1 MANDRPISRRLFLR
15 GGALVSSAIL
25 AGIPR
30 VPWFHGDGSGEAEAA
45 IMGIGQELR
54 DVLNEETVNRILIEA
69 LARGGDFADLF
80 AEQRF
85 RTNIVLAEGRIES
98 VTYGFPRGAGVRV
111 CRRNQTGYAFSD
123 EIVYNTLL
131 DAARVASAV
140 VENQSPMSPIDVT
153 RRNVAQ
159 PFSLPLP
166 VPLMDEPR
174 KFDMLRSMDAAA
186 RAYDPRIVSVRIE
199 YVDEV
204 RDVLIGTSDG
214 GYLVDRQF
222 LVGVACTPTAVSGG
236 ERRSGLSS
244 LGGRV
249 DEGYLVAV
257 DPERVARE
265 GARQAIAL
273 LAAGPAPAGPM
284 PVVIG
289 PGWGGVLVHESLGH
303 ASEGDRVRRGT
314 SILAGQIGARVAAP
328 SVRIVDDGRWPHG
341 RGSYAIDDEGTL
353 AQRTVL
359 VEGGIL
365 RSYLLDKQN
374 AGILGLKSTGNGRR
388 ESYRKWPIPR
398 MTNTYIDR
406 GTADPSSLLNGI
418 KRGFFAA
425 QLGGGSVDSTSGN
438 FNFAVREGYWIEDGR
453 ITKPVRS
460 AVLIGN
466 SLETLKRIEG
476 IGSDLSVEHSRGTC
490 GKDGQMVPV
499 GVGQPTI
506 RVSEI
511 TVGGTSI

>member
-1 MANDRPISRRLFLR
+1 MATDRPISRRLFLR

-25 AGIPR
+25 AGFPRIPWLAD
-30 VPWFHGDGSGEAEAA
+30 PATGDAEAA

-54 DVLNEETVNRILIEA
+54 DVLNEETVNRILVESLI
-69 LARGGDFADLF
+69 RGGDFADLF

-98 VTYGFPRGAGVRV
+98 VTYGYPRGAGVRV
-111 CRRNQTGYAFSD
+111 SRRNQTGYAFSD
-123 EIVYNTLL
+123 EIAYNTLL

-140 VENQSPMSPIDVT
+140 VENQSPVTPIDVT
-153 RRNVAQ
+153 RRNLPV
-159 PFSLPLP
+159 PFPLNLP
-166 VPLMDEPR
+166 VPLMDESR
-174 KFDMLRSMDAAA
+174 KFDILRRMDAAA
-186 RAYDPRIVSVRIE
+186 RGYDPRIVSVRLQ

-222 LVGVACTPTAVSGG
+222 LVTVFCAPTAVSGG
-236 ERRSGLSS
+236 ERRSGFGT

-249 DEGYLVAV
+249 DEGYLAAV

-265 GARQAIAL
+265 AAKQAITL
-273 LAAGPAPAGPM
+273 LGAGPAPAGSM

-289 PGWGGVLVHESLGH
+289 PGWGGVLVHQAVGN
-303 ASEGDRVRRGT
+303 AAEGDLIRRGT
-314 SILAGQIGARVAAP
+314 SILTGQLGARIAAP
-328 SVRIVDDGRWPHG
+328 SVRIVDDGRWPYG
-341 RGSYAIDDEGTL
+341 RGSYTMDDEGTPG
-353 AQRTVL
+353 QRTVL

-365 RSYLLDKQN
+365 QSYLLDKQN
-374 AGILGLKSTGNGRR
+374 AGLLGLRSTGNGRR
-388 ESYRKWPIPR
+388 ESYRKWPLPR

-406 GTADPSSLLNGI
+406 GGSDPVSLLSGI
-418 KRGFFAA
+418 KKGFFAA
-425 QLGGGSVDSTSGN
+425 QLGGGSVDPTSGY
-438 FNFAVREGYWIEDGR
+438 FNFAVREGYLIEDGR

-476 IGSDLSVEHSRGTC
+476 VGNDLVVDHSRGTS
-490 GKDGQMVPV
+490 GKDGQSVPV
-499 GVGQPTI
+499 GVGQPTV
-506 RVSEI
+506 RFSQI
-511 TVGGTSI
+511 TVGGTAV